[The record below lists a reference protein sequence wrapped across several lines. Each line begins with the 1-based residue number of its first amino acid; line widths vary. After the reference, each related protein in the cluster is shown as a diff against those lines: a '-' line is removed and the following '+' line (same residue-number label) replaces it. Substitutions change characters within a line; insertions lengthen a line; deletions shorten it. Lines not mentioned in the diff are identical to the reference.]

1 MASIDHAPVQRPHK
15 SLSIRA
21 WVLIA
26 VIGFAALHV
35 VGAILLI
42 HGSNSRPSQT
52 SMTTIDR
59 D

>member
-1 MASIDHAPVQRPHK
+1 MASIDHARILRPHK
-15 SLSIRA
+15 SLSLRA

-26 VIGFAALHV
+26 VIGFGALHV

-42 HGSNSRPSQT
+42 HASNSRPSQT
-52 SMTTIDR
+52 STTTIDQ